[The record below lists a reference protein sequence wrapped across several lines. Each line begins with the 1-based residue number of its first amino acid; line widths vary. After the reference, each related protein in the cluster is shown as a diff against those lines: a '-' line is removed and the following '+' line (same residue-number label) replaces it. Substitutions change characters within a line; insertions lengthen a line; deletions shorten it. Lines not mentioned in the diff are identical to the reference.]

1 MSKILG
7 KSPGQGVRVSAST
20 RRRPQQTRARISSE
34 ALQEAFV
41 RVLLERG
48 YERVTI
54 RELASV
60 AGVGI
65 GTFYEYVANKEALA
79 ALTIHMCV
87 KQQALA
93 MQASIARHQGAPRAD
108 VVLGII
114 DDQIELLM
122 GDADKWRALL
132 LLERRISAPDAYR
145 KHYAQYVALWR
156 QALASAGDPV
166 PEDRL
171 DAVARMV
178 HTMVYGWVA
187 QSLMTLG
194 SDLDKALLKQEL
206 MRAVG
211 AYLKAV

>member
-1 MSKILG
+1 VSKILG
-7 KSPGQGVRVSAST
+7 KSPDQGVRVSAAT

-87 KQQALA
+87 KQQAQA
-93 MQASIARHQGAPRAD
+93 MQASIARHLGAPRAD

-145 KHYAQYVALWR
+145 KHYEQYVTLWR

-171 DAVARMV
+171 DAAARMV

-194 SDLDKALLKQEL
+194 TDLDKALLKQEL

>member
-1 MSKILG
+1 VSKILG
-7 KSPGQGVRVSAST
+7 KSTRQGVRVSGAT

-87 KQQALA
+87 KQQAQA

-171 DAVARMV
+171 DAAARMV

-194 SDLDKALLKQEL
+194 TDLDKVQLKQEL

>member
-41 RVLLERG
+41 RVLLDRG

-87 KQQALA
+87 KQQAQA
-93 MQASIARHQGAPRAD
+93 MQASIARHQGAPRAN
-108 VVLGII
+108 VVRGII